1 MPDCYTAGDNC
12 CVSLAIK
19 NTSCTW
25 SYIWWSRL
33 NRHPDLRVCAL
44 YKNLYHLSG
53 PYMHDITSFC
63 ECKKKNFLIYVYM
76 KLMNLSFELCRR
88 VVICTVSTG
97 SAITYY
103 DTCLG
108 YMYCHYMIILFGVG
122 VFWGQTVK

>member
-1 MPDCYTAGDNC
+1 MTLQVFVN
-12 CVSLAIK
+12 V
-19 NTSCTW
+19 
-25 SYIWWSRL
+25 
-33 NRHPDLRVCAL
+33 
-44 YKNLYHLSG
+44 
-53 PYMHDITSFC
+53 
-63 ECKKKNFLIYVYM
+63 KKELFLIYVYM